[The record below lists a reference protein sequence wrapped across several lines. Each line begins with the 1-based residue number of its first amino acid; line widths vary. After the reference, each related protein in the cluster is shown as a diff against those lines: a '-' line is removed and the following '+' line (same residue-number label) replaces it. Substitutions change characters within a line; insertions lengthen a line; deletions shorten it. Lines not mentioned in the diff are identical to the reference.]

1 MLKLLEKFVVV
12 KYLRLSID
20 DGDKIESDSIENQ
33 RNLLDYNIKK
43 LFPNNDVEVIEIVD
57 DGYTGTNM
65 NRPGMRKLLIL
76 AETRE
81 INCIIVKDFSRF
93 ARDYVELGTYV
104 DKTFPIWNI
113 RFISLND
120 GYDSIN
126 FCGITGGIDVALK
139 NITYT
144 MYSRDLSEKVKS
156 SRKVISKKGQF
167 IAPYAFYGY
176 LKAPDDK
183 RKLIIDP
190 VASEVVKRIFSMR
203 VSGIKPSQ
211 IAIIF
216 NKEQIPTPAIYKKS
230 IDPLC
235 REWNN
240 VSGYSYWSASI
251 IGNILRDE
259 RYTGKLISGKFER
272 ITVGS
277 TKVRAVPKEKQIV
290 VDNAMEAI
298 ISQET
303 FDSVQTLNKKIRN
316 PITSKISLQSLVRC
330 GGCGH
335 VMSPSNVRG
344 KIHKFFCP
352 YRKYTENNKCF
363 QGSISENNLVDYI
376 TKLIMIELQKSVDV
390 QKAKDDM
397 KSKLKRN
404 EIKIKE
410 IVNKIEQEKRKKL
423 EDYIL
428 LTKGELTEDEFV
440 KRREIIDCNITKYA
454 EQEKALTFENVSKED
469 IMVTDLFSRYIGVE
483 EINREV
489 LQDLIKAIYVY
500 PDNRIEIVWN
510 YKEKIS

>member
-1 MLKLLEKFVVV
+1 MLEKFVVV

-33 RNLLDYNIKK
+33 RNLLDYNIQK

-93 ARDYVELGTYV
+93 ARDYVDLGTYV
-104 DKTFPIWNI
+104 DKTFPVWNI
-113 RFISLND
+113 RFISIND
-120 GYDSIN
+120 GYDSLN
-126 FCGITGGIDVALK
+126 FGGITGGIDMALK

-156 SRKVISKKGQF
+156 SRKVIYKKGSF
-167 IAPYAFYGY
+167 IAPYAFFGY
-176 LKAPDDK
+176 LKSPDDK
-183 RKLIIDP
+183 RKLIVDP
-190 VASEVVKRIFSMR
+190 VASEIVKRMFAMR
-203 VSGIKPSQ
+203 KSGITPTQ

-216 NKEQIPTPAIYKKS
+216 NKENIPTPATYKKS

-235 REWNN
+235 RNWNS
-240 VSGYSYWSASI
+240 VSGYFHWTASTV
-251 IGNILRDE
+251 GNILRDE
-259 RYTGKLISGKFER
+259 RYTGKMISLKHER
-272 ITVGS
+272 VAVGS
-277 TKVRAVPKEKQIV
+277 SKVRAVDKDKQIV
-290 VDNAMEAI
+290 VENAFEAI
-298 ISQET
+298 ITQEL
-303 FDSVQTLNKKIRN
+303 FDSVQVLSKRMRN
-316 PITSKISLQSLVRC
+316 PVVSKISLKSLVRC

-335 VMSPSNVRG
+335 IMYQSNASG
-344 KIHKFFCP
+344 KNIKYACG
-352 YRKYTENNKCF
+352 YKKYTEHNDCF
-363 QGSISENNLVDYI
+363 QGSISESALAEYVS
-376 TKLIMIELQKSVDV
+376 KLIMIELQKNVDV
-390 QKAKDDM
+390 QKANEKM
-397 KSKLKRN
+397 KAKLKRN
-404 EIKIKE
+404 EKKIKD
-410 IVNKIEQEKRKKL
+410 IRGKIEQEKRKKL
-423 EDYIL
+423 DDYIL

-440 KRREIIDCNITKYA
+440 KRREVIDSKIAEYT

-469 IMVTDLFSRYIGVE
+469 MTVTDLFSRYIGVE

-500 PDNRIEIVWN
+500 PDNRIEIMWN